1 MGDYSQALWYPL
13 EDCTLV
19 RAAISPDLGERDLPD
34 AIIDSPVYA
43 YLAVRDVQ
51 GRFPTWATLDPDQQN
66 DLHTAIILLTAALL
80 VPVVP
85 IPTEKVIGPY
95 TAHYQENKADLAG
108 ELRSRAANLLDAV
121 GVTMT
126 PYVPAIPTFFTL
138 GKGHR
143 VYTPPNP
150 VTTGR
155 PPQVSPPPYPPEGWG

>member
-19 RAAISPDLGERDLPD
+19 RAAVSPDLGERDLPD

-51 GRFPTWATLDPDQQN
+51 GRFPTWAALTPDQQN
-66 DLHTAIILLTAALL
+66 
-80 VPVVP
+80 
-85 IPTEKVIGPY
+85 
-95 TAHYQENKADLAG
+95 
-108 ELRSRAANLLDAV
+108 AV
-121 GVTMT
+121 GVAMA

-143 VYTPPNP
+143 AYTPPDP

-155 PPQVSPPPYPPEGWG
+155 PPQLSPPPYPPEGWG